1 MTPEAQREACE
12 VQQWRGSAGQ
22 AEAVEAFLPLLAVAV
37 PGVQCLEGP
46 RSYHYGR
53 DSCVYGAWFV
63 F

>member
-12 VQQWRGSAGQ
+12 VQQRRGHAGQ
-22 AEAVEAFLPLLAVAV
+22 GEAVEAFLPLLAVAV

-46 RSYHYGR
+46 WSYHRGR